1 MYIPLPKF
9 STLLRNIC
17 LNVRINLNNVLLY
30 VSPSSKQRRWNV
42 SANRSPVITVNAALN
57 ATIGQEAT
65 LNVTTS
71 DKDGDTVTLSLQ
83 SELPSGAKFN
93 TETGIFTWTPSS
105 MEAINIS

>member
-1 MYIPLPKF
+1 M
-9 STLLRNIC
+9 C
-17 LNVRINLNNVLLY
+17 LNIRCHVDDLLLC
-30 VSPSSKQRRWNV
+30 VTPLSKQHLWTI

-71 DKDGDTVTLSLQ
+71 DKDGDVVKLSLQ
-83 SELPSGAKFN
+83 SELPSGANFN